1 MISPFDSHS
10 TALKAIVRFLDGVK
24 ASSANGSSNQQS
36 LPLALPRCFKHSRS
50 GLLVAI
56 AKSTGTSRYHSVS
69 EPRVQRMKSSS
80 TEVHFRLRFSRVT
93 GKIKEPLGQ
102 SVSTLFR
109 GILEEHSLHVIN
121 VSRIFLH
128 PFASFFFLSTL
139 KGNTKIWL
147 CTGGRRRRASRVS
160 QFSFWEFFFY
170 RRLCPS
176 RSNPPV
182 VNCAPIP
189 KMVPHSLNEQ
199 KCIGELVRAGCEC
212 L

>member
-1 MISPFDSHS
+1 MQRAAKKHSQTPLPMISPFDSHS

-36 LPLALPRCFKHSRS
+36 LPLVLPRCFKHSRS

-56 AKSTGTSRYHSVS
+56 AKSTGTSRYHSVL

-128 PFASFFFLSTL
+128 PFASFFF
-139 KGNTKIWL
+139 
-147 CTGGRRRRASRVS
+147 
-160 QFSFWEFFFY
+160 SFYFE
-170 RRLCPS
+170 R
-176 RSNPPV
+176 
-182 VNCAPIP
+182 
-189 KMVPHSLNEQ
+189 
-199 KCIGELVRAGCEC
+199 
-212 L
+212 

>member
-1 MISPFDSHS
+1 MISPFYSHS

-24 ASSANGSSNQQS
+24 ASSSSGSSNQQS
-36 LPLALPRCFKHSRS
+36 LPLVLPRCFKHSRL

-56 AKSTGTSRYHSVS
+56 AKSIGTSRYHSVS
-69 EPRVQRMKSSS
+69 EPRVQRVKSSS
-80 TEVHFRLRFSRVT
+80 TKVHFRLRFSRVT

-128 PFASFFFLSTL
+128 PFASFFFFLSIL

-160 QFSFWEFFFY
+160 QFSFWEFFF
-170 RRLCPS
+170 LSPTVS
-176 RSNPPV
+176 KS
-182 VNCAPIP
+182 
-189 KMVPHSLNEQ
+189 
-199 KCIGELVRAGCEC
+199 
-212 L
+212 